1 MKGHITVFLCLIMTV
16 TCSLVYTIVEGCQMQ
31 ALKWKMEVRTEL
43 DTNYVLSYY
52 DTMLHEKYGLFFL
65 SGMDSKNLS
74 NLLADCSEE
83 SGKRQADSSDYL
95 GMEIT
100 DIVVDK
106 VLLATDENGRPF
118 FDQAV
123 KEEYQYLGEDV
134 SSLVE
139 DFLSWTNLLEK
150 ADKKETEGEEIKNQE
165 VEIDPETKID
175 KAEKKKAEK
184 LTNPADV
191 AEELKE
197 DQNECW
203 FGDASV
209 SKKKVKTS
217 TSLTKRKKAKGNLT
231 YGAEKST
238 SQIDNVLFL
247 SYLMRH
253 FATYNEPNEE
263 GALSYEIEYIL
274 KGKNSDKKNI
284 ESVAMDI
291 LAIREACNFLYLI
304 SNQEMK
310 QQAGVLATALTGYLG
325 NVAITKVTE
334 YLILFAWAGAEGV
347 LDVKNL
353 LQGEAVPLMKN
364 VDTWQL
370 SLTGMTDTS
379 SIMGERKE
387 AEDGLVYDDYLKM
400 LLYSSGRQKLIWR
413 AMDVMEWEIQRITD
427 NTDFK
432 MDKCVGGFQTT
443 YQFESRGQDFVYEKI
458 TGY

>member
-43 DTNYVLSYY
+43 DTNYLLSYY
-52 DTMLHEKYGLFFL
+52 DTVLREKYGVFFL
-65 SGMDSKNLS
+65 SGMDSESLS
-74 NLLADCSEE
+74 NLLAKCSEE

-100 DIVVDK
+100 DIMVDE
-106 VLLATDENGRPF
+106 VLLATDENGTPF

-123 KEEYQYLGEDV
+123 KDEYQYLGEDV
-134 SSLVE
+134 SSLAE
-139 DFLSWTNLLEK
+139 EFLFWTNLLEK
-150 ADKKETEGEEIKNQE
+150 ADKKEAEGEIIKNQE

-175 KAEKKKAEK
+175 KTEKKKAEK

-197 DQNECW
+197 DQNDCW
-203 FGDASV
+203 FGDTSV

-217 TSLTKRKKAKGNLT
+217 TALSKRKRKKGNLA
-231 YGAEKST
+231 YAAEKST
-238 SQIDNVLFL
+238 SQTDKILFL

-253 FATYNEPNEE
+253 FSTYSAPNEE

-274 KGKNSDKKNI
+274 KGKSSDKKNI
-284 ESVAMDI
+284 ESVAVDI
-291 LAIREACNFLYLI
+291 LAIREACNFLYLL

-325 NVAITKVTE
+325 NPAIVKVTE

-353 LQGEAVPLMKN
+353 LQGEEVPLMKN
-364 VDTWQL
+364 AETWQL
-370 SLTGMTDTS
+370 SLTGMTDTA
-379 SIMGERKE
+379 SIMDERQE
-387 AEDGLVYDDYLKM
+387 AEDGLTYDDYLKM
-400 LLYSSGRQKLIWR
+400 LLYSSGQQKLIWR
-413 AMDVMEWEIQRITD
+413 AMDIIEWEVQRITED
-427 NTDFK
+427 TAFK
-432 MDKCVGGFQTT
+432 MDECVGGFQTT
-443 YQFESRGQDFVYEKI
+443 YQYQSKGQEFVYEKV

>member
-16 TCSLVYTIVEGCQMQ
+16 TCSLVYTVVEGCQMQ

-43 DTNYVLSYY
+43 DTNYALSYY
-52 DTMLHEKYGLFFL
+52 NSVLRDRYGVFFL
-65 SGMDSKNLS
+65 SGMDSDKLS
-74 NLLADCSEE
+74 NLLEDCSEE
-83 SGKRQADSSDYL
+83 SDTRQADSSDYL
-95 GMEIT
+95 GIEIT
-100 DIVVDK
+100 DIGVDK

-123 KEEYQYLGEDV
+123 KAEYQYLGEDV

-139 DFLSWTNLLEK
+139 DFLSWTSLIEK
-150 ADKKETEGEEIKNQE
+150 ADKKEAEGEVIKNQE

-197 DQNECW
+197 DQNDCW
-203 FGDASV
+203 FGNTSL

-217 TSLTKRKKAKGNLT
+217 TALSKRKRNKGNLT
-231 YGAEKST
+231 YEADKST
-238 SQIDNVLFL
+238 SQIDKVLFL

-253 FATYNEPNEE
+253 FSTYSDPNEE
-263 GALSYEIEYIL
+263 GSLSYEIEYIL
-274 KGKNSDKKNI
+274 KGKSSDKKNI
-284 ESVAMDI
+284 ESVATDI
-291 LAIREACNFLYLI
+291 LAIREACNFLYLV

-325 NVAITKVTE
+325 NGAIIKVTE

-353 LQGEAVPLMKN
+353 LQGEAVPLMK
-364 VDTWQL
+364 DKKTWQL
-370 SLTGMTDTS
+370 SLTGMKDTS
-379 SIMGERKE
+379 SIMSERKE
-387 AEDGLVYDDYLKM
+387 SEDGLTYDDYLKL
-400 LLYSSGRQKLIWR
+400 LLYSAGQQKLILR
-413 AMDVMEWEIQRITD
+413 SMDVMEWEVQRITED
-427 NTDFK
+427 TGFQ
-432 MDKCVGGFQTT
+432 MDECVGGFQAT
-443 YQFESRGQDFVYEKI
+443 YQYESKGQEFVYEKV